1 MENRIRAELEHIR
14 DATAACSV
22 AIAAG
27 DAGQVLEILRERQ
40 AHMTCIDMIQAEKA
54 RLLAANPSLQGENIP
69 QESDNRRLLQD
80 IADLDRSVRH
90 QADEWNESC
99 RADLRELRT
108 RRYLHAYEKDVEPSS
123 LFLDIKG

>member
-22 AIAAG
+22 AIATG

-40 AHMTCIDMIQAEKA
+40 AHMTCIDMIQAERA
-54 RLLAANPSLQGENIP
+54 RLMAANPPMRGETTS
-69 QESDNRRLLQD
+69 QESENRRLLQD
-80 IADLDRSVRH
+80 IVDLDRSVRH
-90 QADEWNESC
+90 QADEWNELC

-108 RRYLHAYEKDVEPSS
+108 RRYIHAYEKDIEPSS